1 MFDYTAT
8 VTKVIDGDS
17 IDLIVDL
24 GFHIS
29 VAIRTRLLGIDAPET
44 STPGGK
50 VARDRLRAELPVGT
64 AVTIHT
70 EKDPGD
76 KYGRW
81 LAKIDGPMGDVADWM
96 IAQGLAKAY
105 FGGAR

>member
-1 MFDYTAT
+1 MFDYNAT
-8 VTKVIDGDS
+8 VVKVIDGDTV
-17 IDLIVDL
+17 DLSVDL
-24 GFHIS
+24 GFHVGI
-29 VAIRTRLLGIDAPET
+29 AIRTRLLGIDAPET
-44 STPGGK
+44 STAEGK
-50 VARDRLRAELPVGT
+50 VARDRLRAELPVGQ

-81 LAKIDGPMGDVADWM
+81 LAQISGPSGDVAQWM
-96 IAQGLAKAY
+96 IGQGLAVAY